1 MPAHPVGG
9 VTMPAAA
16 PLSHGE
22 ILATMAEEMDACAI
36 AASERAAANGRAIN
50 QANVSE
56 EYRRKCAAMRDNS
69 LAAVASYEA
78 RRDALRAGVAALAKL
93 QEVAAR

>member
-36 AASERAAANGRAIN
+36 AASEFNPTKNGLAEMPAIDANDA
-50 QANVSE
+50 V
-56 EYRRKCAAMRDNS
+56 RRNC
-69 LAAVASYEA
+69 
-78 RRDALRAGVAALAKL
+78 RRL
-93 QEVAAR
+93 